1 MQALTGASLSRTFV
15 ATVGALEPIGA
26 TSSAATGHWTDGAIQ
41 RLVLTVGSRLRVQ
54 EFGTRPLSRM
64 KHRWKPTQ
72 QKDNERKVDT
82 TEPKKK
88 LSELED
94 EMARL
99 RQQPDVLRYHVLEDA
114 ARDLQL
120 SPLEPAS
127 IIE

>member
-1 MQALTGASLSRTFV
+1 
-15 ATVGALEPIGA
+15 
-26 TSSAATGHWTDGAIQ
+26 
-41 RLVLTVGSRLRVQ
+41 
-54 EFGTRPLSRM
+54 M

-72 QKDNERKVDT
+72 QRDNEREVDT
-82 TEPKKK
+82 TQPNKK

-120 SPLEPAS
+120 SPMEPAS
-127 IIE
+127 IIEKLRELRNELVKALKELRGVQVPTPPDNTAQAAKPSIERSLSIVEDIGAMLGNRGER